1 MANSSTPS
9 ADGSQRPSTIE
20 VQDGPLARTRSERK
34 DTAPEH
40 DSKVARNSGFL
51 AVSAGVVGAV
61 SYACTLLMATM
72 LETTEYTHF
81 AAAAM
86 ILGVVGIVANALV
99 PLPLSHVVAVH
110 PEASEERRNGMAF
123 SVYVSGLAG
132 LAAAIV
138 TGGVTL
144 ALATPALAAAVALAA
159 LAIFVAN
166 APAGWLQGELRFTWY
181 AVSTIGEVVL
191 RFGFSLLVIWMAWG
205 AGGAVLG
212 FVAGCLAPLVIPWS
226 FYRDLRWRP
235 RVLLE
240 KWRWAETSDIALV
253 LCVVSVLVGVDVV
266 VVGYLDGGST
276 AAAGFQALA
285 TIAKGPVY
293 VAAGTALVA
302 FPLLRIPG
310 ARTAEVLGASF
321 ASFGQLAVVAFAII
335 ATAPPLLAGLVIP
348 QKYHGSLGL
357 LPWLAASGL
366 GYAVLMVLS
375 TILLA
380 VRAYRRCQLGLACAC
395 FLVLGGLWVG
405 WEVNAVAGMAVGA
418 AIGAVAAGLVMAALA
433 RPVLAAANPGKGT
446 RRFVILATALIL
458 ILAVAAH
465 LQPLLWLAIAMISG
479 VSVLAHQRGLLPRRN
494 DFKLRRRQRAGTGRS
509 AGTGRRRSS
518 SRAHHGMAIF
528 ARHLPARRNPAR
540 MNPAR
545 RNPAWMNKTLTRTW
559 PAFTFIV
566 VAAFGVRALGLER
579 GFELWVDEMLYVRLG
594 ESVSNGEF
602 PRLPDGPFFLH
613 PPGYFMLEAIFIKF
627 LGITGDIIDVTL
639 QVRWL
644 NSVMGAVT
652 VGLGFLLVGRVATNV
667 AAWLTAVLL
676 AFEPFVLRN
685 NSHAFLETSAMVP
698 ALAGMLVVVGTRV
711 PENRLRWFLR
721 LAASGLLFG
730 YSILCKDF
738 FFICT
743 LAPVAAAVT
752 WKKTLRGREALVL
765 SGFGLLPYGTYLVAV
780 AASGHFSDWFWAKS
794 NGLVRMSGV
803 EKSTGFTAEGSPSL
817 VSRLVE
823 QSGHFGTSYLLLG
836 LCPLVG
842 LFLCFSHHP
851 GRRLIGLVG
860 VALGSAGVYSA
871 AFGTFEEQY
880 GYGVM
885 VAGVLCSVL
894 AVVEFKERFSRTRK
908 TLGIMSVLFVALT
921 VMLGLRT
928 ELTPDDGFA
937 RANDWIQANLPAD
950 ARVSVTN
957 STGQFAYMDDPRFG
971 IWPSAPLMQQNGASY
986 ILTQSQPTSQ
996 GYGYANPT
1004 MLAWLK
1010 QHATP
1015 MITTPGP
1022 TNGETTIWFVDP
1034 AVLERAAMAN
1044 IGEPSK
1050 SYGTER

>member
-1 MANSSTPS
+1 MASSSTPS
-9 ADGSQRPSTIE
+9 IDGPQRTNTIE
-20 VQDGPLARTRSERK
+20 VQARPLARTRTERK
-34 DTAPEH
+34 DGAQEH
-40 DSKVARNSGFL
+40 NSKVARNSGFL
-51 AVSAGVVGAV
+51 AISAAVVGAV

-81 AAAAM
+81 ASAAM

-110 PEASEERRNGMAF
+110 PEGSEERRSGMAF

-138 TGGVTL
+138 TGSVTL
-144 ALATPALAAAVALAA
+144 AVATPALAGAVALAA

-181 AVSTIGEVVL
+181 AVSTIGEVGL
-191 RFGFSLLVIWMAWG
+191 RFIFSLLVICLAWG

-212 FVAGCLAPLVIPWS
+212 FVAGCLAPMVVPWS

-240 KWRWAETSDIALV
+240 KGRWAETSDVALV
-253 LCVVSVLVGVDVV
+253 LCVVSVLVGIDVV

-302 FPLLRIPG
+302 FPLLRTPG
-310 ARTAEVLGASF
+310 VRTSEVLAASF
-321 ASFGQLAVVAFAII
+321 ASFAQLAVVAFAII
-335 ATAPPLLAGLVIP
+335 ATAPPLMAGLLIP

-375 TILLA
+375 TVLLA
-380 VRAYRRCQLGLACAC
+380 MRAYRRCQLGLALAC
-395 FLVLGGLWVG
+395 LLVVGGLWAG
-405 WEVNAVAGMAVGA
+405 WELNAVEGMAVGT
-418 AIGAVAAGLVMAALA
+418 AIGAVTAGLVMAVLA
-433 RPVLAAANPGKGT
+433 RPILAAAKPGKGAG
-446 RRFVILATALIL
+446 RFAVVATALIV

-465 LQPLLWLAIAMISG
+465 LQPFVWLALAIVSG
-479 VSVLAHQRGLLPRRN
+479 VTVLAHQRGLLPHRN
-494 DFKLRRRQRAGTGRS
+494 DFRRRRRRRVGRA
-509 AGTGRRRSS
+509 APGTGRRSKS
-518 SRAHHGMAIF
+518 KS
-528 ARHLPARRNPAR
+528 PAPLIQV
-540 MNPAR
+540 
-545 RNPAWMNKTLTRTW
+545 PAWAGTAATSTSL
-559 PAFTFIV
+559 AFIV
-566 VAAFGVRALGLER
+566 VVAAGLGVRALGVER
-579 GFELWVDEMLYVRLG
+579 SFELWVDEMLYVRLG
-594 ESVSNGEF
+594 ESMTSGGF
-602 PRLPDGPFFLH
+602 PTLPDGPFFLH
-613 PPGYFMLEAIFIKF
+613 PPGYFMLEAIVVRVF
-627 LGITGDIIDVTL
+627 GMTGDIIDVTL
-639 QVRWL
+639 HLRWL
-644 NSVMGAVT
+644 NSILGAVT
-652 VGLGFLLVGRVATNV
+652 VGLGFLLVRRLATNT

-698 ALAGMLVVVGTRV
+698 ALGGMLILVGARV
-711 PENRLRWFLR
+711 PRNRTRWFLR

-730 YSILCKDF
+730 YAILCKDF

-743 LAPVAAAVT
+743 LAPVGAAVV
-752 WKKTLRGREALVL
+752 WKKTLHWREALVL
-765 SGFGLLPYGTYLVAV
+765 AVFGFLPYGTYLLVVAV
-780 AASGHFSDWFWAKS
+780 TGHFDDWLWAKT
-794 NGLVRMSGV
+794 NGVVRMSGL

-817 VSRLVE
+817 VSRLIE
-823 QSGHFGTSYLLLG
+823 QSGHFGTSYILLG

-842 LFLCFSHHP
+842 LLLCFSRHHS
-851 GRRLIGLVG
+851 RRLVGLVG
-860 VALGSAGVYSA
+860 LALGAAGIYSA

-894 AVVEFKERFSRTRK
+894 MVVEFKERYPRMRTALS
-908 TLGIMSVLFVALT
+908 TLSVLFVVST
-921 VMLGLRT
+921 VVLGLRT

-937 RANDWIQANLPAD
+937 RADDWIQVNLPAD

-986 ILTQSQPTSQ
+986 ILTQSAPTSQ

-1034 AVLERAAMAN
+1034 ADLESAALAN